1 MGKLGINS
9 HPAGIRFSPVSM
21 NCELIG
27 ININRYIF
35 YNYNF
40 LLTESSLHTP
50 DPDSTEEVTILL
62 TSVEPA
68 ENEDLD
74 DLLKTLMEPTT
85 PQQPETSVI
94 NASTGGQVVSS
105 TELVMCRAIT
115 IGEDYQTA
123 STNQEDF
130 KAMFEAA
137 VPEAVVPED
146 IKPPA
151 IHPIVQQ
158 IQKVVVYSDR
168 LNNYHVKSGG
178 KFTISLKA
186 SSEFL
191 KKYFFINCRYTPH
204 STDTFNTILLQIF
217 HTLIRVSACSSK

>member
-62 TSVEPA
+62 TPTEPA

-74 DLLKTLMEPTT
+74 DLLKTLLMPTT
-85 PQQPETSVI
+85 PQPQQPETSVI
-94 NASTGGQVVSS
+94 NASTDGQVVSS

-123 STNQEDF
+123 STNQDDF
-130 KAMFEAA
+130 NGVFEAA
-137 VPEAVVPED
+137 VPETVVPED
-146 IKPPA
+146 RKPPA
-151 IHPIVQQ
+151 IQAIVHQ
-158 IQKVVVYSDR
+158 IPKVVQWSTA

-191 KKYFFINCRYTPH
+191 KN
-204 STDTFNTILLQIF
+204 IF
-217 HTLIRVSACSSK
+217 S

>member
-9 HPAGIRFSPVSM
+9 YPAGIRFSPVRM

-85 PQQPETSVI
+85 PQQPETS
-94 NASTGGQVVSS
+94 ASTCVQDVSS
-105 TELVMCRAIT
+105 TELVICRA
-115 IGEDYQTA
+115 EDYQPA

-130 KAMFEAA
+130 NAVFDAA
-137 VPEAVVPED
+137 SMQVVPED

-151 IHPIVQQ
+151 IQPIVQQ
-158 IQKVVVYSDR
+158 IPKVVVWSTA

-191 KKYFFINCRYTPH
+191 KN
-204 STDTFNTILLQIF
+204 IF
-217 HTLIRVSACSSK
+217 HKL

>member
-9 HPAGIRFSPVSM
+9 HPAGIRFSPVSLS
-21 NCELIG
+21 CELIG

-94 NASTGGQVVSS
+94 NASTCVQDVSS

-130 KAMFEAA
+130 NAVFEAA
-137 VPEAVVPED
+137 SMQVVPED

-151 IHPIVQQ
+151 IQPIVQQ
-158 IQKVVVYSDR
+158 IPKVVVWSSA

-178 KFTISLKA
+178 KFTISLQA
-186 SSEFL
+186 SSKYL
-191 KKYFFINCRYTPH
+191 KR
-204 STDTFNTILLQIF
+204 LF
-217 HTLIRVSACSSK
+217 HKI

>member
-1 MGKLGINS
+1 MNGMDYGEYEDQLTSSRDPILSGK
-9 HPAGIRFSPVSM
+9 H
-21 NCELIG
+21 ELIG
-27 ININRYIF
+27 ININRYLF

-50 DPDSTEEVTILL
+50 DPDSTEKVVILL
-62 TSVEPA
+62 TPTEPA

-94 NASTGGQVVSS
+94 NASMGVQQDISS
-105 TELVMCRAIT
+105 SELVVCRA
-115 IGEDYQTA
+115 EDNQPA

-130 KAMFEAA
+130 SAVFEAGSMH
-137 VPEAVVPED
+137 VVPED

-151 IHPIVQQ
+151 IIVHQLP
-158 IQKVVVYSDR
+158 KVVEWSTA

-186 SSEFL
+186 SSKFL
-191 KKYFFINCRYTPH
+191 KRLFHQMYRYY
-204 STDTFNTILLQIF
+204 
-217 HTLIRVSACSSK
+217 TLFT

>member
-62 TSVEPA
+62 TPTEPA

-74 DLLKTLMEPTT
+74 DLLKTLLMPTT
-85 PQQPETSVI
+85 DS
-94 NASTGGQVVSS
+94 
-105 TELVMCRAIT
+105 
-115 IGEDYQTA
+115 
-123 STNQEDF
+123 
-130 KAMFEAA
+130 
-137 VPEAVVPED
+137 
-146 IKPPA
+146 
-151 IHPIVQQ
+151 H
-158 IQKVVVYSDR
+158 
-168 LNNYHVKSGG
+168 
-178 KFTISLKA
+178 
-186 SSEFL
+186 
-191 KKYFFINCRYTPH
+191 FIP
-204 STDTFNTILLQIF
+204 S
-217 HTLIRVSACSSK
+217 

>member
-1 MGKLGINS
+1 
-9 HPAGIRFSPVSM
+9 
-21 NCELIG
+21 
-27 ININRYIF
+27 
-35 YNYNF
+35 
-40 LLTESSLHTP
+40 
-50 DPDSTEEVTILL
+50 
-62 TSVEPA
+62 
-68 ENEDLD
+68 
-74 DLLKTLMEPTT
+74 
-85 PQQPETSVI
+85 
-94 NASTGGQVVSS
+94 
-105 TELVMCRAIT
+105 MCRAIT

-191 KKYFFINCRYTPH
+191 KKYFFINCRYTPF
-204 STDTFNTILLQIF
+204 TQQI
-217 HTLIRVSACSSK
+217 H

>member
-1 MGKLGINS
+1 MKAEAITMNGMDYGEYEDQLTSSRDPILSGK
-9 HPAGIRFSPVSM
+9 H
-21 NCELIG
+21 ELIG
-27 ININRYIF
+27 ININRYLF

-50 DPDSTEEVTILL
+50 DPDSTEKVVILL
-62 TSVEPA
+62 TPTEPA

-74 DLLKTLMEPTT
+74 DILKTLLEPTT

-94 NASTGGQVVSS
+94 NASMGVQQDISS
-105 TELVMCRAIT
+105 SELVVCRA
-115 IGEDYQTA
+115 EDNQPA

-130 KAMFEAA
+130 SAVFEAGSMH
-137 VPEAVVPED
+137 VVPED

-151 IHPIVQQ
+151 IIVHQLP
-158 IQKVVVYSDR
+158 KVVEWSTA

-186 SSEFL
+186 SSKFRKRL
-191 KKYFFINCRYTPH
+191 FI
-204 STDTFNTILLQIF
+204 I
-217 HTLIRVSACSSK
+217 SSNV